1 MDIGVKR
8 FVTSFTKSFK
18 DDFDLIEE
26 NLSAAKEEVDR
37 EIELASEQKIDQ
49 IHTEQQI
56 EFKKQDLQR
65 SRQLQEA
72 MENQEF
78 RRQQT
83 HALAENRELRMQKI
97 LKDEGKFTLIALST

>member
-8 FVTSFTKSFK
+8 LVTSFTKSFK

-49 IHTEQQI
+49 IYTEQRI

-78 RRQQT
+78 RRQ
-83 HALAENRELRMQKI
+83 
-97 LKDEGKFTLIALST
+97 